1 MTGWTAKLITGSLMV
16 GVLLAALAFMGAGY
30 APFNN
35 DKVITGVR
43 AAGVP
48 LADMDRKTAVQ
59 ALEQVSSNIVDDEV
73 NLFYG
78 NRNWQVRSDDLGLSM
93 NSELMVDR
101 AMQAG
106 RNGTFLDKWREKRQ
120 VAANGLD
127 IPVLLHMDRELME
140 RYVDGLTT
148 DLTAAPRDA
157 RFHVNNDDTITI
169 IPAQDGLKVN
179 YDVLATDL
187 MALSKTRGSL
197 APVELQMSVVTPLR
211 TTADVENMGLK
222 GLLAVF
228 GTSFDPSI
236 RSRAYNIKVAAAAL
250 DGVLLTPGQEFS
262 FNDVVGPRSSEAG
275 YKNAPVIIN
284 NEFVDGLGGGVCQVS
299 TTLYNAV
306 LMANLEITSRT
317 NHSLPVSYVP
327 KGRDA
332 TVVYQVV
339 DFKFRNSYED
349 YLYIKCE
356 VQAGNIKIKLYGN
369 TDKHKQVEIHTQLTD
384 TLEPK
389 IVYEKDPNLNNGEQ
403 VVKQE
408 GSRGYKVTAER
419 IVWEHGTSLREPLP
433 SSYYHPINRIIAIG
447 TREVTT
453 PVMIPPAE
461 GVEPTEPPDEVAE
474 PEPGLEPVTE
484 NGDEMVPHPDSGEKL
499 LPGAG
504 ANNGN
509 LEDNHQPGDN
519 ENGQNPSGEELPAA

>member
-30 APFNN
+30 APFNH
-35 DKVITGVR
+35 DRVITGVR

-48 LADMDRKTAVQ
+48 LADMDWETALQ
-59 ALEQVSSNIVDDEV
+59 ALEQLSPDLIRDEINLSYDD
-73 NLFYG
+73 
-78 NRNWQVRSDDLGLSM
+78 RTWQVSSDDLGLSL

-106 RNGTFLDKWREKRQ
+106 RTGTLLDKWRERRQ
-120 VAANGLD
+120 VAASGLD
-127 IPVLLHMDRELME
+127 IPVLLHLDRELME

-179 YDVLATDL
+179 YDVLAADL
-187 MALSKTRGSL
+187 LALSRTQGSP
-197 APVELQMSVVTPLR
+197 APVELQMSVIAPLR
-211 TTADVENMGLK
+211 TTADVENMGIK
-222 GLLAVF
+222 GVLAVYA
-228 GTSFDPSI
+228 TSFDPSI

-250 DGVLLTPGQEFS
+250 DGLLLTPGQEFS
-262 FNDVVGPRSSEAG
+262 FNEVVGPRSSEAG

-306 LMANLEITSRT
+306 LLANLEVTSRI

-332 TVVYQVV
+332 TVVYQAV
-339 DFKFRNSYED
+339 DFKFRNNQED

-356 VQAGNIKIKLYGN
+356 VEAGNMKIKLYGN
-369 TDKHKQVEIHTQLTD
+369 TDKHKQVEIRTQVTD

-389 IVYEKDPNLNNGEQ
+389 IIYEKDPNLNNGEQ

-408 GSRGYKVTAER
+408 GAKGYKVTAER
-419 IVWEHGTSLREPLP
+419 IIWEHGTPLREPLP

-453 PVMIPPAE
+453 PVLIPPAE
-461 GVEPTEPPDEVAE
+461 AEKPTEPPEEVTEPKPEPE
-474 PEPGLEPVTE
+474 PEPG
-484 NGDEMVPHPDSGEKL
+484 DETVPQPDSDEKL
-499 LPGAG
+499 PPGAG
-504 ANNGN
+504 GNNGN
-509 LEDNHQPGDN
+509 LEDNHQSGDDKDSQSPPG
-519 ENGQNPSGEELPAA
+519 EKLPAA